1 MDTLRFVLV
10 LSLAMV
16 SFMLWEAWQRDY
28 GPPARAAA
36 RPGDGAPAT
45 PPTTDSG
52 VPALPSNPGGQAP
65 GFDAPSPAE
74 TEQEL
79 ITVETDV
86 LRLKIDSGGTL
97 VFAELLNYPVSLE
110 EGAKPIVLLDQSTS
124 LFHVIQSG
132 LIGTDAPSHE
142 HQFSSPRKAYSLG
155 ENESVLK
162 VPLRWVSEQGVV
174 VSKVFELERGSYRIR
189 LRHQMENRSGANW
202 EGRQYA
208 QIKRD
213 DPSRAG
219 RMLLYTYTGAVL
231 SGPEKRYDK
240 ISFDDM
246 RDGPVKADIANGW
259 AAMIQHY
266 FLTAVIPSDQ
276 QATYHYY
283 TQDFANG
290 LYSIGHISP
299 ALRLAPGGQDELVG
313 EVYVGPKLQA
323 DLAQLAEGLDL
334 TVDYGWLWFLAKPL
348 FWCLERLH
356 GLTGNWGWSI
366 ILVTILL
373 KLLFYHLSAAG
384 YRSMANM
391 RRVQPRLMALR
402 DRYKDDRARMN
413 QAMMQI
419 YKEEKINPFGGLL
432 SHPGSD
438 PGVHRLVL
446 GAVGKRRTEAGGFH
460 PVAKRSIRQRSLLC
474 LAGDHGRHHVHSAKT
489 QPCAHGPLAGKSVQV
504 VAPDLHGVFRLFPL
518 RAGAVLGDEQHP
530 VHCPAMADHEKSG
543 KRRTRRR
550 QGQIAARRQHGA
562 C

>member
-28 GPPARAAA
+28 GAPARAAA
-36 RPGDGAPAT
+36 RPGDEVPAT
-45 PPTTDSG
+45 PAATDSG
-52 VPALPSNPGGQAP
+52 VPALPSNSGGPAS
-65 GFDAPSPAE
+65 GFDAPRPAE
-74 TEQEL
+74 TEREL

-86 LRLKIDSGGTL
+86 LRLKIDSGGAI

-110 EGAKPIVLLDQSTS
+110 EGAKPVVLLDQSTS

-162 VPLRWVSEQGVV
+162 VPLSWVSEQGVV
-174 VSKVFELERGSYRIR
+174 VSKVFELERGAYRIR
-189 LRHQMENRSGANW
+189 LRHQVENRSGANW

-246 RDGPVKADIANGW
+246 RDGPTKADIANGW

-266 FLTAVIPSDQ
+266 FLTAIIPSDQ

-299 ALRLAPGGQDELVG
+299 ALRLAPGGQGELVG

-402 DRYKDDRARMN
+402 DRYKEDRARLN

-419 YKEEKINPFGGLL
+419 YKEEKINPFGGCFPILIQIPVFIALYWVLL
-432 SHPGSD
+432 ESVELRQADFILWLNDLSVKD
-438 PGVHRLVL
+438 PYFVLPVIMGVTMYIQQKLNPAPMDPLQEKVFKLLPLIFTVFFAFFPSGLVL
-446 GAVGKRRTEAGGFH
+446 YWVTNNILSIAQQWLIMKNLEKEGLGA
-460 PVAKRSIRQRSLLC
+460 AK
-474 LAGDHGRHHVHSAKT
+474 DK
-489 QPCAHGPLAGKSVQV
+489 
-504 VAPDLHGVFRLFPL
+504 
-518 RAGAVLGDEQHP
+518 
-530 VHCPAMADHEKSG
+530 
-543 KRRTRRR
+543 
-550 QGQIAARRQHGA
+550 
-562 C
+562 

>member
-45 PPTTDSG
+45 PAATDSG
-52 VPALPSNPGGQAP
+52 IPALPASPGGQAP
-65 GFDAPSPAE
+65 DFDAPSPAE
-74 TEQEL
+74 TEREL

-142 HQFSSPRKAYSLG
+142 HQFSSPRKSYSLG

-189 LRHQMENRSGANW
+189 LRHQVENRSGANW

-419 YKEEKINPFGGLL
+419 YKEEKINPFGGCFPILVQIPVFIALYWVLL
-432 SHPGSD
+432 ESVELRQADFILWLNDLSVKD
-438 PGVHRLVL
+438 PYFVLPVIMGVTMYIQQKLNPAPMDPLQEKVFKLLPLIFTVFFAFFPSGLVL
-446 GAVGKRRTEAGGFH
+446 YWVTNNILSIAQQWLIMKNLEKEGLGA
-460 PVAKRSIRQRSLLC
+460 AK
-474 LAGDHGRHHVHSAKT
+474 DK
-489 QPCAHGPLAGKSVQV
+489 
-504 VAPDLHGVFRLFPL
+504 
-518 RAGAVLGDEQHP
+518 
-530 VHCPAMADHEKSG
+530 
-543 KRRTRRR
+543 
-550 QGQIAARRQHGA
+550 
-562 C
+562 

>member
-74 TEQEL
+74 TEREL

-97 VFAELLNYPVSLE
+97 VFAELLNYPVSLK

-189 LRHQMENRSGANW
+189 LRHQVENRSGANW

-419 YKEEKINPFGGLL
+419 YKEEKINPFGGCFPILVQIPVFIALYWVLL
-432 SHPGSD
+432 ESVELRQADFILWLNDLSVKD
-438 PGVHRLVL
+438 PYFVLPVIMGVTMYIQQKLNPAPMDPLQEKVFKLLPLIFTVFFAFFPSGLVL
-446 GAVGKRRTEAGGFH
+446 YWVTNNILSIAQQWLIMRNLEKEGLGA
-460 PVAKRSIRQRSLLC
+460 AK
-474 LAGDHGRHHVHSAKT
+474 DK
-489 QPCAHGPLAGKSVQV
+489 
-504 VAPDLHGVFRLFPL
+504 
-518 RAGAVLGDEQHP
+518 
-530 VHCPAMADHEKSG
+530 
-543 KRRTRRR
+543 
-550 QGQIAARRQHGA
+550 
-562 C
+562 

>member
-45 PPTTDSG
+45 PAATDSG
-52 VPALPSNPGGQAP
+52 IPALPASPGGQAP

-74 TEQEL
+74 TEREL

-142 HQFSSPRKAYSLG
+142 HQFSSPRKSYSLG

-189 LRHQMENRSGANW
+189 LRHQVENRSGANW

-246 RDGPVKADIANGW
+246 RDGPTKVDIANGW

-348 FWCLERLH
+348 FWCLERLY

-419 YKEEKINPFGGLL
+419 YKEEKINPFGGCFPILVQIPVFIALYWVLL
-432 SHPGSD
+432 ESVELRQADFILWLNDLSVKD
-438 PGVHRLVL
+438 PYFVLPVIMGVTMYIQQKLNPAPMDPLQEKVFKLLPLIFTVFFAFFPSGLVL
-446 GAVGKRRTEAGGFH
+446 YWVTNNILSIAQQWLIMKNLEKEGLGA
-460 PVAKRSIRQRSLLC
+460 AK
-474 LAGDHGRHHVHSAKT
+474 DK
-489 QPCAHGPLAGKSVQV
+489 
-504 VAPDLHGVFRLFPL
+504 
-518 RAGAVLGDEQHP
+518 
-530 VHCPAMADHEKSG
+530 
-543 KRRTRRR
+543 
-550 QGQIAARRQHGA
+550 
-562 C
+562 

>member
-1 MDTLRFVLV
+1 MDTLRFVLI

-28 GPPARAAA
+28 GAPARAAA
-36 RPGDGAPAT
+36 RPGDGVPAAPAA
-45 PPTTDSG
+45 TDSG
-52 VPALPSNPGGQAP
+52 VPALPSDSGGPAP
-65 GFDAPSPAE
+65 GFDAPKPAE
-74 TEQEL
+74 TEREL

-97 VFAELLNYPVSLE
+97 VFAELLNYPVSLK
-110 EGAKPIVLLDQSTS
+110 EGAKPVVLLDQSTS

-142 HQFSSPRKAYSLG
+142 QQFSAPRKTYSLG
-155 ENESVLK
+155 ASESVLK

-174 VSKVFELERGSYRIR
+174 VSKVFELERGAYRIR
-189 LRHQMENRSGANW
+189 LRHQVENRSAANW

-208 QIKRD
+208 QIKRN

-246 RDGPVKADIANGW
+246 RDEPTKVDIANGW

-266 FLTAVIPSDQ
+266 FLTALIPSDQ
-276 QATYHYY
+276 QAPYHYY

-299 ALRLAPGGQDELVG
+299 ALRLVPGGQGELVG

-402 DRYKDDRARMN
+402 DRYKDDRARLN

-419 YKEEKINPFGGLL
+419 YKEEKINPFGGCFPILVQIPVFIALYWVLL
-432 SHPGSD
+432 ESVELRQADFILWLNDLSVKD
-438 PGVHRLVL
+438 PYFVLPVIMGVTMYIQQKLNPAPMDPLQEKVFKVLPLIFTVFFAFFPSGLVL
-446 GAVGKRRTEAGGFH
+446 YWVTNNILSIAQQWMIMRNLEKEGLGAAKGK
-460 PVAKRSIRQRSLLC
+460 
-474 LAGDHGRHHVHSAKT
+474 
-489 QPCAHGPLAGKSVQV
+489 
-504 VAPDLHGVFRLFPL
+504 
-518 RAGAVLGDEQHP
+518 
-530 VHCPAMADHEKSG
+530 
-543 KRRTRRR
+543 
-550 QGQIAARRQHGA
+550 
-562 C
+562 

>member
-45 PPTTDSG
+45 PAATDSG
-52 VPALPSNPGGQAP
+52 IPALPASPGGQAP

-74 TEQEL
+74 TEREL

-97 VFAELLNYPVSLE
+97 VSAELLNYPVSLE

-142 HQFSSPRKAYSLG
+142 HQFSSPRKSYSLG

-174 VSKVFELERGSYRIR
+174 VSKVFELERGAYRIR
-189 LRHQMENRSGANW
+189 LRHQVENRSGANW

-246 RDGPVKADIANGW
+246 RDGPMKVDIANGW

-313 EVYVGPKLQA
+313 DVYVGPKLQA

-419 YKEEKINPFGGLL
+419 YKEEKINPFGGCFPILVQIPVFIALYWVLL
-432 SHPGSD
+432 ESVELRQADFILWLNDLSVKD
-438 PGVHRLVL
+438 PYFVLPVIMGVTMYIQQKLNPAPMDPLQEKVFKLLPLIFTVFFAFFPSGLVL
-446 GAVGKRRTEAGGFH
+446 YWVTNNILSIAQQWLIMKNLEKEGLGA
-460 PVAKRSIRQRSLLC
+460 AK
-474 LAGDHGRHHVHSAKT
+474 DK
-489 QPCAHGPLAGKSVQV
+489 
-504 VAPDLHGVFRLFPL
+504 
-518 RAGAVLGDEQHP
+518 
-530 VHCPAMADHEKSG
+530 
-543 KRRTRRR
+543 
-550 QGQIAARRQHGA
+550 
-562 C
+562 

>member
-45 PPTTDSG
+45 PAATDSG
-52 VPALPSNPGGQAP
+52 IPALPASPGGQAP

-74 TEQEL
+74 TEREL

-142 HQFSSPRKAYSLG
+142 HQFSSPRKSYSLG

-162 VPLRWVSEQGVV
+162 VPLRWVSEQGVA

-189 LRHQMENRSGANW
+189 LRHQVENRSGANW

-246 RDGPVKADIANGW
+246 RDGPMKVDIANGW

-419 YKEEKINPFGGLL
+419 YKEEKINPFGGCFPILVQIPVFIALYWVLL
-432 SHPGSD
+432 ESVELRQADFILWLNDLSVKD
-438 PGVHRLVL
+438 PYFVLPVIMGVTMYIQQKLNPAPMDPLQEKVFKLLPLIFTVFFAFFPSGLVL
-446 GAVGKRRTEAGGFH
+446 YWVTNNILSIAQQWLIMKNLEKEGLGA
-460 PVAKRSIRQRSLLC
+460 AK
-474 LAGDHGRHHVHSAKT
+474 DK
-489 QPCAHGPLAGKSVQV
+489 
-504 VAPDLHGVFRLFPL
+504 
-518 RAGAVLGDEQHP
+518 
-530 VHCPAMADHEKSG
+530 
-543 KRRTRRR
+543 
-550 QGQIAARRQHGA
+550 
-562 C
+562 

>member
-1 MDTLRFVLV
+1 MDTLRFVLI

-28 GPPARAAA
+28 GAPARAAA
-36 RPGDGAPAT
+36 RPGDGPPAT
-45 PPTTDSG
+45 PAAMDSG
-52 VPALPSNPGGQAP
+52 VPALPTNSGAPAP
-65 GFDAPSPAE
+65 GFDASRPAE
-74 TEQEL
+74 TEREL

-86 LRLKIDSGGTL
+86 LRLKIDSGGAI

-110 EGAKPIVLLDQSTS
+110 EGANPVVLLDQSTS

-132 LIGTDAPSHE
+132 LIGMDAPSHE
-142 HQFSSPRKAYSLG
+142 HQFSAPRKAYSLG

-162 VPLRWVSEQGVV
+162 VPLSWVSEQGVV
-174 VSKVFELERGSYRIR
+174 VSKVFELERGAYRIR
-189 LRHQMENRSGANW
+189 VRHQVENRSGANW

-208 QIKRD
+208 QLKRD

-246 RDGPVKADIANGW
+246 RDGPTKADIANGW

-299 ALRLAPGGQDELVG
+299 ALRLAPGGQGELVG

-402 DRYKDDRARMN
+402 DRYKEDRARLN

-419 YKEEKINPFGGLL
+419 YKEEKINPFGGCFPILIQIPVFIALYWVLL
-432 SHPGSD
+432 ESVELRQADFILWLNDLSVKD
-438 PGVHRLVL
+438 PYFVLPVIMGVTMYIQQKLNPAPMDPLQEKVFKLLPLIFTVFFAFFPSGLVL
-446 GAVGKRRTEAGGFH
+446 YWVTNNILSIAQQWLIMKNLEKEGLGA
-460 PVAKRSIRQRSLLC
+460 AK
-474 LAGDHGRHHVHSAKT
+474 DK
-489 QPCAHGPLAGKSVQV
+489 
-504 VAPDLHGVFRLFPL
+504 
-518 RAGAVLGDEQHP
+518 
-530 VHCPAMADHEKSG
+530 
-543 KRRTRRR
+543 
-550 QGQIAARRQHGA
+550 
-562 C
+562 

>member
-28 GPPARAAA
+28 GAPARAAA
-36 RPGDGAPAT
+36 RPGDEVPAT
-45 PPTTDSG
+45 PAATDSG
-52 VPALPSNPGGQAP
+52 VPALPSNSGGPAS
-65 GFDAPSPAE
+65 GFDAPRPAE
-74 TEQEL
+74 TEREL

-86 LRLKIDSGGTL
+86 LRLKIDSGGAI

-110 EGAKPIVLLDQSTS
+110 EGANPVVLLDQSTS

-162 VPLRWVSEQGVV
+162 VPLSWVSEQGVV
-174 VSKVFELERGSYRIR
+174 VSKVFELERGAYRIR
-189 LRHQMENRSGANW
+189 LRHQVENRSGANW

-246 RDGPVKADIANGW
+246 RDGPTKADIANGW

-266 FLTAVIPSDQ
+266 FLTAIIPSDQ
-276 QATYHYY
+276 QAIYHYY

-299 ALRLAPGGQDELVG
+299 ALRLAPGGQGELVG

-402 DRYKDDRARMN
+402 DRYKEDRARLN

-419 YKEEKINPFGGLL
+419 YKEEKINPFGGCFPILIQIPVFIALYWVLL
-432 SHPGSD
+432 ESVELRQADFILWLNDLSVKD
-438 PGVHRLVL
+438 PYFVLPVIMGVTMYIQQKLNPAPMDPLQEKVFKLLPLIFTVFFAFFPSGLVL
-446 GAVGKRRTEAGGFH
+446 YWVTNNILSIAQQWLIMKNLEKEGLGA
-460 PVAKRSIRQRSLLC
+460 AK
-474 LAGDHGRHHVHSAKT
+474 DK
-489 QPCAHGPLAGKSVQV
+489 
-504 VAPDLHGVFRLFPL
+504 
-518 RAGAVLGDEQHP
+518 
-530 VHCPAMADHEKSG
+530 
-543 KRRTRRR
+543 
-550 QGQIAARRQHGA
+550 
-562 C
+562 

>member
-10 LSLAMV
+10 LSLAIV

-52 VPALPSNPGGQAP
+52 VPALPSNPGGPAP

-74 TEQEL
+74 TEREL

-142 HQFSSPRKAYSLG
+142 HQFSSPRKSYSLG

-162 VPLRWVSEQGVV
+162 VPLRWVSEQGVA

-189 LRHQMENRSGANW
+189 LRHQVENRSGANW

-246 RDGPVKADIANGW
+246 RDGPTKADIANGW

-419 YKEEKINPFGGLL
+419 YKEEKINPFGGCFPILVQIPVFIALYWVLL
-432 SHPGSD
+432 ESVELRQADFILWLNDLSVKD
-438 PGVHRLVL
+438 PYFVLPVIMGVTMYIQQKLNPAPMDPLQEKVFKLLPLIFTVFFAFFPSGLVL
-446 GAVGKRRTEAGGFH
+446 YWVTNNILSIAQQWLIMKNLEKEGLGA
-460 PVAKRSIRQRSLLC
+460 AK
-474 LAGDHGRHHVHSAKT
+474 DK
-489 QPCAHGPLAGKSVQV
+489 
-504 VAPDLHGVFRLFPL
+504 
-518 RAGAVLGDEQHP
+518 
-530 VHCPAMADHEKSG
+530 
-543 KRRTRRR
+543 
-550 QGQIAARRQHGA
+550 
-562 C
+562 

>member
-45 PPTTDSG
+45 PAATDSG
-52 VPALPSNPGGQAP
+52 IPALPASPGGQAP

-74 TEQEL
+74 TEREL

-142 HQFSSPRKAYSLG
+142 HQFSSPRKSYSLG

-189 LRHQMENRSGANW
+189 LRHQVENRSGANW

-246 RDGPVKADIANGW
+246 RDGPTKVDIANGW

-419 YKEEKINPFGGLL
+419 YKEEKINPFGGCFPILVQIPVFIALYWVLL
-432 SHPGSD
+432 ESVELRQADFILWLNDLSVKD
-438 PGVHRLVL
+438 PYFVLPVIMGVTMYIQQKLNPAPMDPLQEKVFKLLPLIFTVFFAFFPSGLVL
-446 GAVGKRRTEAGGFH
+446 YWVTNNILSIAQQWLIMKNLEKEGLGA
-460 PVAKRSIRQRSLLC
+460 AK
-474 LAGDHGRHHVHSAKT
+474 DK
-489 QPCAHGPLAGKSVQV
+489 
-504 VAPDLHGVFRLFPL
+504 
-518 RAGAVLGDEQHP
+518 
-530 VHCPAMADHEKSG
+530 
-543 KRRTRRR
+543 
-550 QGQIAARRQHGA
+550 
-562 C
+562 

>member
-45 PPTTDSG
+45 PAATDSG
-52 VPALPSNPGGQAP
+52 IPALPASPGGQAP

-74 TEQEL
+74 TEREL

-162 VPLRWVSEQGVV
+162 VPLRWVSEQGVA

-189 LRHQMENRSGANW
+189 LRHQVENRSGANW

-246 RDGPVKADIANGW
+246 RDGPMKVDIANGW

-313 EVYVGPKLQA
+313 DVYVGPKLQA

-419 YKEEKINPFGGLL
+419 YKEEKINPFGGCFPILVQIPVFIALYWVLL
-432 SHPGSD
+432 ESVELRQADFILWLNDLSVKD
-438 PGVHRLVL
+438 PYFVLPVIMGVTMYIQQKLNPAPMDPLQEKVFKLLPLIFTVFFAFFPSGLVL
-446 GAVGKRRTEAGGFH
+446 YWVTNNILSIAQQWLIMKNLEKEGLGA
-460 PVAKRSIRQRSLLC
+460 AK
-474 LAGDHGRHHVHSAKT
+474 DK
-489 QPCAHGPLAGKSVQV
+489 
-504 VAPDLHGVFRLFPL
+504 
-518 RAGAVLGDEQHP
+518 
-530 VHCPAMADHEKSG
+530 
-543 KRRTRRR
+543 
-550 QGQIAARRQHGA
+550 
-562 C
+562 

>member
-1 MDTLRFVLV
+1 MDTLRFVLI

-28 GPPARAAA
+28 GAPAHAAA
-36 RPGDGAPAT
+36 RPGDEVPAPPAA
-45 PPTTDSG
+45 TDSG
-52 VPALPSNPGGQAP
+52 VPALPSNSGGPAS
-65 GFDAPSPAE
+65 GFDAPRPAE
-74 TEQEL
+74 TEREL

-86 LRLKIDSGGTL
+86 LRLKIDSGGAI

-110 EGAKPIVLLDQSTS
+110 EGANPVVLLDQSTS

-162 VPLRWVSEQGVV
+162 VPLSWVSEQGVV
-174 VSKVFELERGSYRIR
+174 VSKVFELERGAYRIR
-189 LRHQMENRSGANW
+189 LRHQVENRSGANW

-246 RDGPVKADIANGW
+246 RDGPTKADIANGW

-266 FLTAVIPSDQ
+266 FLTAIIPSDQ

-299 ALRLAPGGQDELVG
+299 ALRLAPGGQGELVG

-402 DRYKDDRARMN
+402 DRYKEDRARLN

-419 YKEEKINPFGGLL
+419 YKEEKINPFGGCFPILIQIPVFIALYWVLL
-432 SHPGSD
+432 ESVELRQADFILWLNDLSVKD
-438 PGVHRLVL
+438 PYFVLPVIMGVTMYIQQKLNPAPMDPLQEKVFKLLPLIFTVFFAFFPSGLVL
-446 GAVGKRRTEAGGFH
+446 YWVTNNILSIAQQWLIMKNLEKEGLGA
-460 PVAKRSIRQRSLLC
+460 AK
-474 LAGDHGRHHVHSAKT
+474 DK
-489 QPCAHGPLAGKSVQV
+489 
-504 VAPDLHGVFRLFPL
+504 
-518 RAGAVLGDEQHP
+518 
-530 VHCPAMADHEKSG
+530 
-543 KRRTRRR
+543 
-550 QGQIAARRQHGA
+550 
-562 C
+562 

>member
-1 MDTLRFVLV
+1 MDTLRFVLI

-28 GPPARAAA
+28 GAPARVAA
-36 RPGDGAPAT
+36 RPGDEVPAT
-45 PPTTDSG
+45 PAATDSG
-52 VPALPSNPGGQAP
+52 VPALPSNSGGQAS
-65 GFDAPSPAE
+65 GFDAPRPAE
-74 TEQEL
+74 TEREL

-86 LRLKIDSGGTL
+86 LRLKIDSGGAI

-110 EGAKPIVLLDQSTS
+110 EGAKPVVLLDQSTS
-124 LFHVIQSG
+124 LFHVMQSG

-162 VPLRWVSEQGVV
+162 VPLSWVSEQGVV
-174 VSKVFELERGSYRIR
+174 VSKVFELERGAYRIR
-189 LRHQMENRSGANW
+189 LRHQVENRSGANW

-246 RDGPVKADIANGW
+246 RDGPTKADIANGW

-266 FLTAVIPSDQ
+266 FLTAIIPSDQ

-299 ALRLAPGGQDELVG
+299 ALRLAPGGQGELVG

-402 DRYKDDRARMN
+402 DRYKEDRARLN

-419 YKEEKINPFGGLL
+419 YKEEKINPFGGCFPILIQIPVFIALYWVLL
-432 SHPGSD
+432 ESVELRQADFILWLNDLSVKD
-438 PGVHRLVL
+438 PYFVLPVIMGVTMYIQQKLNPAPMDPLQEKVFKLLPLIFTVFFAFFPSGLVL
-446 GAVGKRRTEAGGFH
+446 YWVTNNILSIAQQWLIMKNLEKEGLGA
-460 PVAKRSIRQRSLLC
+460 AK
-474 LAGDHGRHHVHSAKT
+474 DK
-489 QPCAHGPLAGKSVQV
+489 
-504 VAPDLHGVFRLFPL
+504 
-518 RAGAVLGDEQHP
+518 
-530 VHCPAMADHEKSG
+530 
-543 KRRTRRR
+543 
-550 QGQIAARRQHGA
+550 
-562 C
+562 

>member
-28 GPPARAAA
+28 GAPARAAA
-36 RPGDGAPAT
+36 RPGDEVPAT
-45 PPTTDSG
+45 PAATNSG
-52 VPALPSNPGGQAP
+52 VPALPSNSGGPAS
-65 GFDAPSPAE
+65 GFDAPRPAE
-74 TEQEL
+74 TEREL

-86 LRLKIDSGGTL
+86 LRLKIDSGGAI

-110 EGAKPIVLLDQSTS
+110 EGANPVVLLDQSTS

-155 ENESVLK
+155 ENESILK
-162 VPLRWVSEQGVV
+162 VPLSWVSEQGVV
-174 VSKVFELERGSYRIR
+174 VSKVFELERGAYRIR
-189 LRHQMENRSGANW
+189 LRHQVENRSGANW

-246 RDGPVKADIANGW
+246 RDGPTKADIANGW

-266 FLTAVIPSDQ
+266 FLTAIIPSDQ

-299 ALRLAPGGQDELVG
+299 ALRLAPGGQGELVG

-402 DRYKDDRARMN
+402 DRYKEDRARLN

-419 YKEEKINPFGGLL
+419 YKEEKINPFGGCFPILIQIPVFIALYWVLL
-432 SHPGSD
+432 ESVELRQADFILWLNDLSVKD
-438 PGVHRLVL
+438 PYFVLPVIMGVTMYIQQKLNPAPMDPLQEKVFKLLPLIFTVFFAFFPSGLVL
-446 GAVGKRRTEAGGFH
+446 YWVTNNILSIAQQWLIMKNLEKEGLGA
-460 PVAKRSIRQRSLLC
+460 AK
-474 LAGDHGRHHVHSAKT
+474 DK
-489 QPCAHGPLAGKSVQV
+489 
-504 VAPDLHGVFRLFPL
+504 
-518 RAGAVLGDEQHP
+518 
-530 VHCPAMADHEKSG
+530 
-543 KRRTRRR
+543 
-550 QGQIAARRQHGA
+550 
-562 C
+562 

>member
-45 PPTTDSG
+45 PAATDSG
-52 VPALPSNPGGQAP
+52 IPALPASPGGQAP

-74 TEQEL
+74 TEREL

-142 HQFSSPRKAYSLG
+142 HQFSSPRKSYSLG
-155 ENESVLK
+155 EDESVLK

-174 VSKVFELERGSYRIR
+174 VSKVFELERGAYRIR
-189 LRHQMENRSGANW
+189 LRHQVENRSGANW

-419 YKEEKINPFGGLL
+419 YKEEKINPFGGCFPILVQIPVFIALYWVLL
-432 SHPGSD
+432 ESVELRQADFILWLNDLSVKD
-438 PGVHRLVL
+438 PYFVLPVIMGVTMYIQQKLNPAPMDPLQEKVFKLLPLIFTVFFAFFPSGLVL
-446 GAVGKRRTEAGGFH
+446 YWVTNNILSIAQQWLIMKNLEKEGLGA
-460 PVAKRSIRQRSLLC
+460 AK
-474 LAGDHGRHHVHSAKT
+474 DK
-489 QPCAHGPLAGKSVQV
+489 
-504 VAPDLHGVFRLFPL
+504 
-518 RAGAVLGDEQHP
+518 
-530 VHCPAMADHEKSG
+530 
-543 KRRTRRR
+543 
-550 QGQIAARRQHGA
+550 
-562 C
+562 

>member
-74 TEQEL
+74 TEREL

-162 VPLRWVSEQGVV
+162 VPLRWVSEQGVA

-189 LRHQMENRSGANW
+189 LRHQVENRSGANW

-246 RDGPVKADIANGW
+246 RDGPTKADIANGW

-419 YKEEKINPFGGLL
+419 YKEEKINPFGGCFPILVQIPVFIALYWVLL
-432 SHPGSD
+432 ESVELRQADFILWLNDLSVKD
-438 PGVHRLVL
+438 PYFVLPVIMGVTMYIQQKLNPAPMDPLQEKVFKLLPLIFTVFFAFFPSGLVL
-446 GAVGKRRTEAGGFH
+446 YWVTNNILSIAQQWLIMKNLEKEGLGA
-460 PVAKRSIRQRSLLC
+460 AK
-474 LAGDHGRHHVHSAKT
+474 DK
-489 QPCAHGPLAGKSVQV
+489 
-504 VAPDLHGVFRLFPL
+504 
-518 RAGAVLGDEQHP
+518 
-530 VHCPAMADHEKSG
+530 
-543 KRRTRRR
+543 
-550 QGQIAARRQHGA
+550 
-562 C
+562 

>member
-45 PPTTDSG
+45 PAATDSG
-52 VPALPSNPGGQAP
+52 IPALPASPGGQAP
-65 GFDAPSPAE
+65 DFDAPSPAE
-74 TEQEL
+74 TEREL

-142 HQFSSPRKAYSLG
+142 HQFSSPRKSYSLG

-189 LRHQMENRSGANW
+189 LRHQVENRSGANW

-246 RDGPVKADIANGW
+246 RDGPMKVDIANGW

-419 YKEEKINPFGGLL
+419 YKEEKINPFGGCFPILVQIPVFIALYWVLL
-432 SHPGSD
+432 ESVELRQADFILWLNDLSVKD
-438 PGVHRLVL
+438 PYFVLPVIMGVTMYIQQKLNPAPMDPLQEKVFKLLPLIFTVFFAFFPSGLVL
-446 GAVGKRRTEAGGFH
+446 YWVTNNILSIAQQWLIMKNLEKEGLGA
-460 PVAKRSIRQRSLLC
+460 AK
-474 LAGDHGRHHVHSAKT
+474 DK
-489 QPCAHGPLAGKSVQV
+489 
-504 VAPDLHGVFRLFPL
+504 
-518 RAGAVLGDEQHP
+518 
-530 VHCPAMADHEKSG
+530 
-543 KRRTRRR
+543 
-550 QGQIAARRQHGA
+550 
-562 C
+562 

>member
-45 PPTTDSG
+45 PAATDSG
-52 VPALPSNPGGQAP
+52 IPALPASPGGQAP

-74 TEQEL
+74 TEREL

-110 EGAKPIVLLDQSTS
+110 EGAKSIVLLDQSTS

-174 VSKVFELERGSYRIR
+174 VSKVFELERGAYRIR
-189 LRHQMENRSGANW
+189 LRHQVENRSGANW

-246 RDGPVKADIANGW
+246 RDGPMKVDIANGW

-313 EVYVGPKLQA
+313 DVYVGPKLQA

-419 YKEEKINPFGGLL
+419 YKEEKINPFGGCFPILVQIPVFIALYWVLL
-432 SHPGSD
+432 ESVELRQADFILWLNDLSVKD
-438 PGVHRLVL
+438 PYFVLPVIMGVTMYIQQKLNPAPMDPLQEKVFKLLPLIFTVFFAFFPSGLVL
-446 GAVGKRRTEAGGFH
+446 YWVTNNILSIAQQWLIMRNLEKEGLGA
-460 PVAKRSIRQRSLLC
+460 AK
-474 LAGDHGRHHVHSAKT
+474 DK
-489 QPCAHGPLAGKSVQV
+489 
-504 VAPDLHGVFRLFPL
+504 
-518 RAGAVLGDEQHP
+518 
-530 VHCPAMADHEKSG
+530 
-543 KRRTRRR
+543 
-550 QGQIAARRQHGA
+550 
-562 C
+562 

>member
-1 MDTLRFVLV
+1 MDTLRFVLI

-28 GPPARAAA
+28 GAPARGPA
-36 RPGDGAPAT
+36 RPGDAAPGAPAE
-45 PPTTDSG
+45 TDSG
-52 VPALPSNPGGQAP
+52 VPALPSDSGGPAP

-74 TEQEL
+74 TEREL

-142 HQFSSPRKAYSLG
+142 QKFSAPRQAYSLG
-155 ENESVLK
+155 ENESVLR
-162 VPLRWVSEQGVV
+162 VPLSWVSEQGVV
-174 VSKVFELERGSYRIR
+174 VSKVFELERGAYRIR
-189 LRHQMENRSGANW
+189 LRHQVENRSGANW

-208 QIKRD
+208 QLKRD

-246 RDGPVKADIANGW
+246 RDGPTKVDIANGW

-266 FLTAVIPSDQ
+266 FLTAVIPSDS

-299 ALRLAPGGQDELVG
+299 ALRLAPGGQGELVG

-402 DRYKDDRARMN
+402 DRYKDDRARLN

-419 YKEEKINPFGGLL
+419 YKEEKINPFGGCFPILVQIPVFIALYWVLL
-432 SHPGSD
+432 ESVELRQADFILWLNDLSVKD
-438 PGVHRLVL
+438 PFFVLPVIMGVTMYIQQKLNPAPMDPLQEKVFKLLPLIFTVFFAFFPSGLVL
-446 GAVGKRRTEAGGFH
+446 YWVTNNILSIAQQWLIMRNLEKEGLGAAKGK
-460 PVAKRSIRQRSLLC
+460 
-474 LAGDHGRHHVHSAKT
+474 
-489 QPCAHGPLAGKSVQV
+489 
-504 VAPDLHGVFRLFPL
+504 
-518 RAGAVLGDEQHP
+518 
-530 VHCPAMADHEKSG
+530 
-543 KRRTRRR
+543 
-550 QGQIAARRQHGA
+550 
-562 C
+562 

>member
-45 PPTTDSG
+45 PPATDSG
-52 VPALPSNPGGQAP
+52 VPALPASPGGQAP
-65 GFDAPSPAE
+65 GFDAPNPAE
-74 TEQEL
+74 TEREL

-155 ENESVLK
+155 ENESALK
-162 VPLRWVSEQGVV
+162 VPLRWVSEQGVA

-189 LRHQMENRSGANW
+189 LRHQVENRSGANW

-246 RDGPVKADIANGW
+246 RDGPTKADIANGW

-419 YKEEKINPFGGLL
+419 YKEEKINPFGGCFPILVQIPVFIALYWVLL
-432 SHPGSD
+432 ESVELRQADFILWLNDLSVKD
-438 PGVHRLVL
+438 PYFVLPVIMGVTMYIQQKLNPAPMDPLQEKVFKLLPLIFTVFFAFFPSGLVL
-446 GAVGKRRTEAGGFH
+446 YWVTNNILSIAQQWLIMRNLEKEGLGT
-460 PVAKRSIRQRSLLC
+460 AK
-474 LAGDHGRHHVHSAKT
+474 DK
-489 QPCAHGPLAGKSVQV
+489 
-504 VAPDLHGVFRLFPL
+504 
-518 RAGAVLGDEQHP
+518 
-530 VHCPAMADHEKSG
+530 
-543 KRRTRRR
+543 
-550 QGQIAARRQHGA
+550 
-562 C
+562 

>member
-1 MDTLRFVLV
+1 MDTLRFVLI

-28 GPPARAAA
+28 GAPARTAA
-36 RPGDGAPAT
+36 RPGDGPPAAPAET
-45 PPTTDSG
+45 ASG
-52 VPALPSNPGGQAP
+52 VPALPSASDAPAP
-65 GFDAPSPAE
+65 GFDAPSLAE
-74 TEQEL
+74 TEREL

-110 EGAKPIVLLDQSTS
+110 EGAKPVVLLDQSTS

-142 HQFSSPRKAYSLG
+142 HAFSSPRKTYSLG
-155 ENESVLK
+155 ENESVLR
-162 VPLRWVSEQGVV
+162 VPLRWVSEQGVAV
-174 VSKVFELERGSYRIR
+174 TKVFELERGAYRIR
-189 LRHQMENRSGANW
+189 LRHQVENHSGANW

-219 RMLLYTYTGAVL
+219 RMLIYTYTGAVL

-246 RDGPVKADIANGW
+246 RDGPTKVDIVNGW

-276 QATYHYY
+276 QAPYHYY

-299 ALRLAPGGQDELVG
+299 ALRLAPGGQGELVG
-313 EVYVGPKLQA
+313 EAYVGPKLQA

-402 DRYKDDRARMN
+402 DRYKEDRARLN

-419 YKEEKINPFGGLL
+419 YKEEKINPFGGCFPILVQIPVFIALYWVLL
-432 SHPGSD
+432 ESVELRQADFILWLNDLSIKD
-438 PGVHRLVL
+438 PYFVLPVIMGVTMYIQQKLNPAPMDPLQEKVFKLLPLIFTVFFAFFPSGLVL
-446 GAVGKRRTEAGGFH
+446 YWVTNNILSIAQQWLIMRNLEKEGLGA
-460 PVAKRSIRQRSLLC
+460 AK
-474 LAGDHGRHHVHSAKT
+474 DK
-489 QPCAHGPLAGKSVQV
+489 
-504 VAPDLHGVFRLFPL
+504 
-518 RAGAVLGDEQHP
+518 
-530 VHCPAMADHEKSG
+530 
-543 KRRTRRR
+543 
-550 QGQIAARRQHGA
+550 
-562 C
+562 

>member
-45 PPTTDSG
+45 PAATDSG
-52 VPALPSNPGGQAP
+52 IPALPASPGGQAP

-74 TEQEL
+74 TEREL

-142 HQFSSPRKAYSLG
+142 HQFSSPRKSYSLG

-162 VPLRWVSEQGVV
+162 VPLRWVSEQGVA

-189 LRHQMENRSGANW
+189 LRHQVENRSGANW

-419 YKEEKINPFGGLL
+419 YKEEKINPFGGCFPILVQIPVFIALYWVLL
-432 SHPGSD
+432 ESVELRQADFILWLNDLSVKD
-438 PGVHRLVL
+438 PYFVLPVIMGVTMYIQQKLNPAPMDPLQEKVFKLLPLIFTVFFAFFPSGLVL
-446 GAVGKRRTEAGGFH
+446 YWVTNNILSIAQQWLIMKNLEKEGLGA
-460 PVAKRSIRQRSLLC
+460 AK
-474 LAGDHGRHHVHSAKT
+474 DK
-489 QPCAHGPLAGKSVQV
+489 
-504 VAPDLHGVFRLFPL
+504 
-518 RAGAVLGDEQHP
+518 
-530 VHCPAMADHEKSG
+530 
-543 KRRTRRR
+543 
-550 QGQIAARRQHGA
+550 
-562 C
+562 

>member
-1 MDTLRFVLV
+1 MDTLRFVLI

-28 GPPARAAA
+28 GAPARAAA
-36 RPGDGAPAT
+36 RPGDEVPAT
-45 PPTTDSG
+45 PAATDSG
-52 VPALPSNPGGQAP
+52 VPALPSNSGGPAS
-65 GFDAPSPAE
+65 GFDAPMPAE
-74 TEQEL
+74 TEREL

-86 LRLKIDSGGTL
+86 LRLKIDSGGAI

-110 EGAKPIVLLDQSTS
+110 EGANLVVLLDQSTS

-142 HQFSSPRKAYSLG
+142 HQFSAPRKAYSLG

-162 VPLRWVSEQGVV
+162 VPLSWVSEQGVV
-174 VSKVFELERGSYRIR
+174 VSKVFELERGAYRIR
-189 LRHQMENRSGANW
+189 VRHQVENRSGANW

-208 QIKRD
+208 QLKRD

-246 RDGPVKADIANGW
+246 RDGPTKADIANGW

-299 ALRLAPGGQDELVG
+299 ALRLAPGGQGELVG

-402 DRYKDDRARMN
+402 DRYKEDRARLN

-419 YKEEKINPFGGLL
+419 YKEEKINPFGGCFPILIQIPVFIALYWVLL
-432 SHPGSD
+432 ESVELRQADFILWLNDLSVKD
-438 PGVHRLVL
+438 PYFVLPVIMGVTMYIQQKLNPAPMDPLQEKVFKLLPLIFTVFFAFFPSGLVL
-446 GAVGKRRTEAGGFH
+446 YWVTNNILSIAQQWLIMKNLEKEGLGA
-460 PVAKRSIRQRSLLC
+460 AK
-474 LAGDHGRHHVHSAKT
+474 DK
-489 QPCAHGPLAGKSVQV
+489 
-504 VAPDLHGVFRLFPL
+504 
-518 RAGAVLGDEQHP
+518 
-530 VHCPAMADHEKSG
+530 
-543 KRRTRRR
+543 
-550 QGQIAARRQHGA
+550 
-562 C
+562 

>member
-28 GPPARAAA
+28 GAPARAAA
-36 RPGDGAPAT
+36 RPGDEVPAT
-45 PPTTDSG
+45 PAATNSG
-52 VPALPSNPGGQAP
+52 VPALPSNSGGPAS
-65 GFDAPSPAE
+65 GFDAPRPAE
-74 TEQEL
+74 TEREL

-86 LRLKIDSGGTL
+86 LRLKIDSGGAI

-110 EGAKPIVLLDQSTS
+110 EGAKPVVLLDQSTS

-162 VPLRWVSEQGVV
+162 VPLSWVSEQGVV
-174 VSKVFELERGSYRIR
+174 VSKVFELERGAYRIR
-189 LRHQMENRSGANW
+189 LRHQVENRSGANW

-246 RDGPVKADIANGW
+246 RDGPTKADIANGW

-266 FLTAVIPSDQ
+266 FLTAIIPSDQ

-299 ALRLAPGGQDELVG
+299 ALRLAPGGQGELVG

-402 DRYKDDRARMN
+402 DRYKEDRARLN

-419 YKEEKINPFGGLL
+419 YKEEKINPFGGCFPILIQIPVFIALYWVLL
-432 SHPGSD
+432 ESVELRQADFILWLNDLSVKD
-438 PGVHRLVL
+438 PYFVLPVIMGVTMYIQQKLNPAPMDPLQEKVFKLLPLIFTVFFAFFPSGLVL
-446 GAVGKRRTEAGGFH
+446 YWVTNNILSIAQQWLIMKNLEKEGLGA
-460 PVAKRSIRQRSLLC
+460 AK
-474 LAGDHGRHHVHSAKT
+474 DK
-489 QPCAHGPLAGKSVQV
+489 
-504 VAPDLHGVFRLFPL
+504 
-518 RAGAVLGDEQHP
+518 
-530 VHCPAMADHEKSG
+530 
-543 KRRTRRR
+543 
-550 QGQIAARRQHGA
+550 
-562 C
+562 

>member
-28 GPPARAAA
+28 GAPARAAA
-36 RPGDGAPAT
+36 RPGDEVPAT
-45 PPTTDSG
+45 PAATDSG
-52 VPALPSNPGGQAP
+52 VPALPSNSGGPAS
-65 GFDAPSPAE
+65 GFDAPRPAE
-74 TEQEL
+74 TEREL

-86 LRLKIDSGGTL
+86 LRLKIDSGGAI

-110 EGAKPIVLLDQSTS
+110 EGANPVVLLDQSTS
-124 LFHVIQSG
+124 LFHVMQSG

-162 VPLRWVSEQGVV
+162 VPLSWVSEQGVV
-174 VSKVFELERGSYRIR
+174 VSKVFELERGAYRIR
-189 LRHQMENRSGANW
+189 VRHQVENRSGANW

-246 RDGPVKADIANGW
+246 RDGPTKADIANGW

-266 FLTAVIPSDQ
+266 FLTAIIPSDQ

-299 ALRLAPGGQDELVG
+299 ALRLAPGGQGELEG

-402 DRYKDDRARMN
+402 DRYKDDRARLN

-419 YKEEKINPFGGLL
+419 YKEEKINPFGGCFPILIQIPVFIALYWVLL
-432 SHPGSD
+432 ESVELRQADFILWLNDLSVKD
-438 PGVHRLVL
+438 PYFVLPVIMGVTMYIQQKLNPAPMDPLQEKVFKLLPLIFTVFFAFFPSGLVL
-446 GAVGKRRTEAGGFH
+446 YWVTNNILSIAQQWLIMKNLEKEGLGA
-460 PVAKRSIRQRSLLC
+460 AK
-474 LAGDHGRHHVHSAKT
+474 DK
-489 QPCAHGPLAGKSVQV
+489 
-504 VAPDLHGVFRLFPL
+504 
-518 RAGAVLGDEQHP
+518 
-530 VHCPAMADHEKSG
+530 
-543 KRRTRRR
+543 
-550 QGQIAARRQHGA
+550 
-562 C
+562 

>member
-45 PPTTDSG
+45 PAATDSG
-52 VPALPSNPGGQAP
+52 IPALPASPGGQAP

-74 TEQEL
+74 TEREL

-142 HQFSSPRKAYSLG
+142 HQFSSPRKSYSLG

-189 LRHQMENRSGANW
+189 LRHQVENRSGANW

-419 YKEEKINPFGGLL
+419 YKEEKINPFGGCFPILVQIPVFIALYWVLL
-432 SHPGSD
+432 ESVELRQADFILWLNDLSVKD
-438 PGVHRLVL
+438 PYFVLPVIMGVTMYIQQKLNPAPMDPLQEKVFKLLPLIFTVFFAFFPSGLVL
-446 GAVGKRRTEAGGFH
+446 YWVTNNILSIAQQWLIMKNLEKEGLGA
-460 PVAKRSIRQRSLLC
+460 AK
-474 LAGDHGRHHVHSAKT
+474 DK
-489 QPCAHGPLAGKSVQV
+489 
-504 VAPDLHGVFRLFPL
+504 
-518 RAGAVLGDEQHP
+518 
-530 VHCPAMADHEKSG
+530 
-543 KRRTRRR
+543 
-550 QGQIAARRQHGA
+550 
-562 C
+562 

>member
-45 PPTTDSG
+45 PAATDSG
-52 VPALPSNPGGQAP
+52 IPALPASPGGQAP

-74 TEQEL
+74 TEREL

-162 VPLRWVSEQGVV
+162 VPLRWVSEQGVA

-189 LRHQMENRSGANW
+189 LRHQVENRSGANW

-246 RDGPVKADIANGW
+246 RDGPTKVDIANGW

-419 YKEEKINPFGGLL
+419 YKEEKINPFGGCFPILVQIPVFIALYWVLL
-432 SHPGSD
+432 ESVELRQADFILWLNDLSVKD
-438 PGVHRLVL
+438 PYFVLPVIMGVTMYIQQKLNPAPMDPLQEKVFKLLPLIFTVFFAFFPSGLVL
-446 GAVGKRRTEAGGFH
+446 YWVTNNILSIAQQWLIMKNLEKEGLGA
-460 PVAKRSIRQRSLLC
+460 AK
-474 LAGDHGRHHVHSAKT
+474 DK
-489 QPCAHGPLAGKSVQV
+489 
-504 VAPDLHGVFRLFPL
+504 
-518 RAGAVLGDEQHP
+518 
-530 VHCPAMADHEKSG
+530 
-543 KRRTRRR
+543 
-550 QGQIAARRQHGA
+550 
-562 C
+562 

>member
-45 PPTTDSG
+45 PAATDSG
-52 VPALPSNPGGQAP
+52 IPALPASPGGQAP

-74 TEQEL
+74 TEREL

-86 LRLKIDSGGTL
+86 LRLKIDSGGTI

-142 HQFSSPRKAYSLG
+142 HQFSSPRKSYSLG

-162 VPLRWVSEQGVV
+162 VPLRWVSEQGVA

-189 LRHQMENRSGANW
+189 LRHQVENRSGANW

-246 RDGPVKADIANGW
+246 RDGPMKVDIANGW

-313 EVYVGPKLQA
+313 DVYVGPKLQA

-419 YKEEKINPFGGLL
+419 YKEEKINPFGGCFPILVQIPVFIALYWVLL
-432 SHPGSD
+432 ESVELRQADFILWLNDLSVKD
-438 PGVHRLVL
+438 PYFVLPVIMGVTMYIQQKLNPAPMDPLQEKVFKLLPLIFTVFFAFFPSGLVL
-446 GAVGKRRTEAGGFH
+446 YWVTNNILSIAQQWLIMRNLEKEGLGA
-460 PVAKRSIRQRSLLC
+460 AK
-474 LAGDHGRHHVHSAKT
+474 DK
-489 QPCAHGPLAGKSVQV
+489 
-504 VAPDLHGVFRLFPL
+504 
-518 RAGAVLGDEQHP
+518 
-530 VHCPAMADHEKSG
+530 
-543 KRRTRRR
+543 
-550 QGQIAARRQHGA
+550 
-562 C
+562 

>member
-1 MDTLRFVLV
+1 MDTLRFVLT

-28 GPPARAAA
+28 GAPARAAA
-36 RPGDGAPAT
+36 RPGDEVPAPPAA
-45 PPTTDSG
+45 TDSG
-52 VPALPSNPGGQAP
+52 VPALPSNSGGPAS
-65 GFDAPSPAE
+65 GFDAPRPAE
-74 TEQEL
+74 TEREL

-86 LRLKIDSGGTL
+86 LRLKIDSGGAI

-110 EGAKPIVLLDQSTS
+110 EGANPVVLLDQSTS

-162 VPLRWVSEQGVV
+162 VPLSWVSEQGVV
-174 VSKVFELERGSYRIR
+174 VSKVFELERGAYRIR
-189 LRHQMENRSGANW
+189 LRHQVENRSGANW

-246 RDGPVKADIANGW
+246 RDGPTKADIANGW

-266 FLTAVIPSDQ
+266 FLTAIIPSDQ

-299 ALRLAPGGQDELVG
+299 ALRLAPGGQGELVG

-402 DRYKDDRARMN
+402 DRYKEDRARLN

-419 YKEEKINPFGGLL
+419 YKEEKINPFGGCFPILIQIPVFIALYWVLL
-432 SHPGSD
+432 ESVELRQADFILWLNDLSVKD
-438 PGVHRLVL
+438 PYFVLPVIMGVTMYIQQKLNPAPMDPLQEKVFKLLPLIFTVFFAFFPSGLVL
-446 GAVGKRRTEAGGFH
+446 YWVTNNILSIAQQWLIMKNLEKEGLGA
-460 PVAKRSIRQRSLLC
+460 AK
-474 LAGDHGRHHVHSAKT
+474 DK
-489 QPCAHGPLAGKSVQV
+489 
-504 VAPDLHGVFRLFPL
+504 
-518 RAGAVLGDEQHP
+518 
-530 VHCPAMADHEKSG
+530 
-543 KRRTRRR
+543 
-550 QGQIAARRQHGA
+550 
-562 C
+562 

>member
-1 MDTLRFVLV
+1 MDTLRFVLI

-28 GPPARAAA
+28 GAPARAAA
-36 RPGDGAPAT
+36 RPGDEVPAPPAA
-45 PPTTDSG
+45 TDSG
-52 VPALPSNPGGQAP
+52 VPALPSNSGGPAS
-65 GFDAPSPAE
+65 GFDAPRPAE
-74 TEQEL
+74 TEREL

-86 LRLKIDSGGTL
+86 LRLKIDSGGAI

-110 EGAKPIVLLDQSTS
+110 EGANPVVLLDQSTS

-162 VPLRWVSEQGVV
+162 VPLSWVSEQGVV
-174 VSKVFELERGSYRIR
+174 VSKVFELERGAYRIR
-189 LRHQMENRSGANW
+189 LRHQVENRSGANW

-246 RDGPVKADIANGW
+246 RDGPTKADIANGW

-266 FLTAVIPSDQ
+266 FLTAIIPSDQ

-299 ALRLAPGGQDELVG
+299 ALRLAPGGQGELVG

-402 DRYKDDRARMN
+402 DRYKEDRARLN

-419 YKEEKINPFGGLL
+419 YKEEKINPFGGCFPILIQIPVFIALYWVLL
-432 SHPGSD
+432 ESVELRQADFILWLNDLSVKD
-438 PGVHRLVL
+438 PYFVLPVIMGVTMYIQQKLNPAPMDPLQEKVFKLLPLIFTVFFAFFPSGLVL
-446 GAVGKRRTEAGGFH
+446 YWVTNNILSIAQQWLIMKNLEKEGLGA
-460 PVAKRSIRQRSLLC
+460 AK
-474 LAGDHGRHHVHSAKT
+474 DK
-489 QPCAHGPLAGKSVQV
+489 
-504 VAPDLHGVFRLFPL
+504 
-518 RAGAVLGDEQHP
+518 
-530 VHCPAMADHEKSG
+530 
-543 KRRTRRR
+543 
-550 QGQIAARRQHGA
+550 
-562 C
+562 

>member
-1 MDTLRFVLV
+1 
-10 LSLAMV
+10 MV

-45 PPTTDSG
+45 PAATDSG
-52 VPALPSNPGGQAP
+52 IPALPASPGGQAP
-65 GFDAPSPAE
+65 DFDAPSPAE
-74 TEQEL
+74 TEREL

-142 HQFSSPRKAYSLG
+142 HQFSSPRKTYSLG
-155 ENESVLK
+155 ESESVLK
-162 VPLRWVSEQGVV
+162 VPLRWVSEQGVA

-189 LRHQMENRSGANW
+189 LRHQVENRSGANW

-246 RDGPVKADIANGW
+246 RDGPTKADIANGW

-419 YKEEKINPFGGLL
+419 YKEEKINPFGGCFPIVVQIPVFIALYWVLL
-432 SHPGSD
+432 ESVELRQADFILWLNDLSVKD
-438 PGVHRLVL
+438 PYFVLPVIMGVTMYIQQKLNPAPMDPLQEKVFKLLPLIFTVFFAFFPSGLVL
-446 GAVGKRRTEAGGFH
+446 YWVTNNILSIAQQWLIMKNLEKEGLGA
-460 PVAKRSIRQRSLLC
+460 AK
-474 LAGDHGRHHVHSAKT
+474 DK
-489 QPCAHGPLAGKSVQV
+489 
-504 VAPDLHGVFRLFPL
+504 
-518 RAGAVLGDEQHP
+518 
-530 VHCPAMADHEKSG
+530 
-543 KRRTRRR
+543 
-550 QGQIAARRQHGA
+550 
-562 C
+562 